1 MQPRRYPRL
10 GAFFALILFALC
22 ACSQA
27 PAADPTATDSTL
39 NPPQSTQPALSPA
52 TPEAVQTQA
61 PERPTQ
67 SPAQPSDIPSAT
79 ADQSCQPTQPDQE
92 GPFYK
97 AGAPIRDHVGEG
109 YVLQGVVRS
118 ATGCA
123 PIAGAQI
130 EFWMAGPDGQYT
142 DDYRATMLVGED
154 GAYRFESNFPPPYS
168 GRPPHI
174 HLRVSAE
181 GYQTLITQHYPKE
194 GENGASLDLVLVPEQ

>member
-1 MQPRRYPRL
+1 MQLHRYQRFA
-10 GAFFALILFALC
+10 AFLALALFSLC
-22 ACSQA
+22 ACSKA
-27 PAADPTATDSTL
+27 TVATPTATAGVL
-39 NPPQSTQPALSPA
+39 NPPPPTQTALSIA
-52 TPEAVQTQA
+52 TPEASQTPA
-61 PERPTQ
+61 PESSTQ
-67 SPAQPSDIPSAT
+67 SLAQPSDVHA
-79 ADQSCQPTQPDQE
+79 AVAQSCTPTLPDQE

-118 ATGCA
+118 AVDCA

-181 GYQTLITQHYPKE
+181 GYQTLITQHYTKE
-194 GENGASLDLVLVPEQ
+194 GVTSANLDLVLISQP